1 MAVCSHKWCDCLP
14 NDFSILLKFKSV
26 KKILFI
32 CCFLSFNISHAQCA
46 MCKAVV
52 ESGNESVAEGLNTGI
67 VYLMIFPYLLVG
79 ALLYFIIKSKKNP
92 KI

>member
-1 MAVCSHKWCDCLP
+1 MAVCRNKRNYGLYYDRSL
-14 NDFSILLKFKSV
+14 LLKFRPV
-26 KKILFI
+26 KKIIVI
-32 CCFLSFNISHAQCA
+32 CCFLSFQMLHAQCA

-52 ESGNESVAEGLNTGI
+52 ESGNDSVAEGLNTGI

-79 ALLYFIIKSKKNP
+79 ALFYFIIKRRKNL